1 MPVAKAGLRIL
12 QGADDMKVLA
22 LAGLLTLVTVPTFAQ
37 TPPPAQQPPPP
48 QPAQPPPPLDLATA
62 IRNSHNNIKGN
73 LLKSAEKVTEAD
85 YGFKPAGIMPEV
97 RTYGQFIGHI
107 ANANYLL
114 CSRAKGE
121 PSPSKVD
128 IEKTVTARADLIKAL
143 TESLAYCDAVY
154 ETLTDASAVEKI
166 SMPGPNNT
174 TRQVARAVPLMN
186 NNSHNNEHYGN
197 LVTYMRVKG
206 IVPPSSE
213 PR

>member
-1 MPVAKAGLRIL
+1 
-12 QGADDMKVLA
+12 MKVLA

-62 IRNSHNNIKGN
+62 IRNGHNNIKGN
-73 LLKSAEKVTEAD
+73 ILKSAEKMSEAD

-97 RTYGQFIGHI
+97 RTWGQFIGHI
-107 ANANYLL
+107 ANANFLL

-121 PSPSKVD
+121 PNPSKAD

-143 TESLAYCDAVY
+143 TESFAYCDTVY
-154 ETLTDASAVEKI
+154 STLTDASAVEKI
-166 SMPGPNNT
+166 AVTGPNNT
-174 TRQVARAVPLMN
+174 TRQVARAVSLMN

>member
-1 MPVAKAGLRIL
+1 MR
-12 QGADDMKVLA
+12 VLT
-22 LAGLLTLVTVPTFAQ
+22 LAGLLTLVATPTFAQ
-37 TPPPAQQPPPP
+37 TPPPAQPPPAGASA

-73 LLKSAEKVTEAD
+73 ILKSAEKVGEAD

-97 RTYGQFIGHI
+97 RSYGQFIGHI

-121 PSPSKVD
+121 PSPSKAD

-143 TESLAYCDAVY
+143 NESFTYCDSVY
-154 ETLTDASAVEKI
+154 ATLTDTSAVEKI

>member
-1 MPVAKAGLRIL
+1 MKAF
-12 QGADDMKVLA
+12 A
-22 LAGLLTLVTVPTFAQ
+22 LAGLLTLVAVPTFTQA
-37 TPPPAQQPPPP
+37 PPPAQQPPPP
-48 QPAQPPPPLDLATA
+48 QPAPPPPLDLATA
-62 IRNSHNNIKGN
+62 IRNSHNAIKGN
-73 LLKSAEKVTEAD
+73 LLKSAEKMSEAD

-97 RTYGQFIGHI
+97 RSYGQFIGHV

-121 PSPSKVD
+121 ASPSKVD

>member
-1 MPVAKAGLRIL
+1 M
-12 QGADDMKVLA
+12 
-22 LAGLLTLVTVPTFAQ
+22 
-37 TPPPAQQPPPP
+37 
-48 QPAQPPPPLDLATA
+48 
-62 IRNSHNNIKGN
+62 
-73 LLKSAEKVTEAD
+73 TEAD

-143 TESLAYCDAVY
+143 TESLAYCDTVY
-154 ETLTDASAVEKI
+154 ATLTDASAVEKI
-166 SMPGPNNT
+166 TVSGPNNT
-174 TRQVARAVPLMN
+174 TRQVARAVSLMN

>member
-1 MPVAKAGLRIL
+1 
-12 QGADDMKVLA
+12 MKILA
-22 LAGLLTLVTVPTFAQ
+22 LAGLLTLVTASTFAQ
-37 TPPPAQQPPPP
+37 TPPPQSTPPAQPAPGAAAP
-48 QPAQPPPPLDLATA
+48 PAQPPPPLDLSTA
-62 IRNSHNNIKGN
+62 IKNGHNNIKGN
-73 LLKSAEKVTEAD
+73 ILKSAEKMSEAD
-85 YGFKPAGIMPEV
+85 YSFKPAGIMPEV
-97 RTYGQFIGHI
+97 RSYGQFIGHI

-121 PSPSKVD
+121 DSPSKVD

-143 TESLAYCDAVY
+143 NESFTYCDGVY
-154 ETLTDASAVEKI
+154 STLTDTSAVEKI
-166 SMPGPNNT
+166 AMPGPNNT
-174 TRQVARAVPLMN
+174 TRQIARAVPLMN

>member
-1 MPVAKAGLRIL
+1 MTMKAF
-12 QGADDMKVLA
+12 A
-22 LAGLLTLVTVPTFAQ
+22 LAGLLTLVAAPTFAQ
-37 TPPPAQQPPPP
+37 TPPPAQPPAGGASA
-48 QPAQPPPPLDLATA
+48 QPAQPQPPLDLSTA
-62 IRNSHNNIKGN
+62 IKNGHNNIKGN
-73 LLKSAEKVTEAD
+73 ILKSAEKLTEAD
-85 YGFKPAGIMPEV
+85 YSFKPAGIMPEV

-121 PSPSKVD
+121 PSPNKVD

-143 TESLAYCDAVY
+143 NESFAYCDSVY
-154 ETLTDASAVEKI
+154 STLTDTSAVEKI
-166 SMPGPNNT
+166 SMPGPNDT

>member
-1 MPVAKAGLRIL
+1 MA
-12 QGADDMKVLA
+12 MKVLA
-22 LAGLLTLVTVPTFAQ
+22 LAGVLTLFTAPTFAQ
-37 TPPPAQQPPPP
+37 TPPPAQQQPPPP
-48 QPAQPPPPLDLATA
+48 QPAQPPPPLDLSMA
-62 IRNSHNNIKGN
+62 IQNGHNNIKGN
-73 LLKSAEKVTEAD
+73 ILKSAEKLSEAD
-85 YGFKPAGIMPEV
+85 YSFKPPGIMPEV

-143 TESLAYCDAVY
+143 NESFAYCDTVY
-154 ETLTDASAVEKI
+154 STLTDMSAVEKI